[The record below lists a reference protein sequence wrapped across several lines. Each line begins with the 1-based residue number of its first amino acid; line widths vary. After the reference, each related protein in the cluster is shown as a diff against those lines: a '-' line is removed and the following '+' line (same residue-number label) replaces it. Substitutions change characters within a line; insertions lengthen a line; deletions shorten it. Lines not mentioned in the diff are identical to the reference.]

1 MTAKNDESNNDQSK
15 NGVHTFKLGEVVD
28 ISMVNSLYDALKI
41 LLTEANQ
48 VVIDTR
54 AVKRLDTA
62 AMQLILC
69 WYRETKSRDIQVTW
83 KNTDGVFSNSA
94 RLLGLSKELSLEQH

>member
-1 MTAKNDESNNDQSK
+1 MVSTSEVSDDSK
-15 NGVHTFKLGEVVD
+15 NEKNALNFALGEVID

-41 LLTEANQ
+41 LLNESNHII
-48 VVIDTR
+48 IDAG

-69 WYRETKSRDIQVTW
+69 WYKESQNRKISVTW
-83 KNTDGVFSNSA
+83 KNINGVFTNSA
-94 RLLGLSKELSLEQH
+94 KLLGMTTELQLPQ

>member
-1 MTAKNDESNNDQSK
+1 MTSRSDIN
-15 NGVHTFKLGEVVD
+15 NGVHTFTLGEVID

-41 LLTEANQ
+41 LLNEATQ
-48 VVIDTR
+48 VVIDAK

-69 WYRETKSRDIQVTW
+69 WYRESRK
-83 KNTDGVFSNSA
+83 KNITVSWQNTGGVFENSA
-94 RLLGLSKELSLEQH
+94 RLLGLTKELYLD

>member
-1 MTAKNDESNNDQSK
+1 MSSTENVQNE
-15 NGVHTFKLGEVVD
+15 VHKFALGEVID

-41 LLTEANQ
+41 LLNEASQ
-48 VVIDTR
+48 VVIDAQ

-69 WYRETKSRDIQVTW
+69 WYKETKQRNIKVTW
-83 KNTDGVFSNSA
+83 TNTEGVFSNA
-94 RLLGLSKELSLEQH
+94 AKLLGLTSELAL